1 MKIHTPTAPL
11 LKALET
17 ASLALPARQSLPEL
31 TMVRVDCSANGLRL
45 TCDSLDAAVSVLL
58 PEIQAEACAF
68 LVSPKLLKA
77 SLRSD
82 EASLSY
88 DGKKLTVESGG
99 KSTMMTLDVQPF
111 HKMREPIT
119 TKEVDAKALSF
130 GIKAALMCVNSGSDA
145 FDGCVAWDFEI
156 RMMIGAD
163 GKAVHATPID
173 LHLGQ
178 SVLIPRFCASLLS
191 NLFGWEDEL
200 RMGFDKVM
208 HVTTGNVSAWLS
220 MADLRMPRMSA
231 FMGSDIP
238 KLCSVPREA
247 LVQAMEHIVAF
258 AEPEHQKVLVSA
270 KGDSLKIV
278 ATHNG
283 NETTEE
289 IVGLALEFED
299 EFCTNLSAVTRSIR
313 HWTADEITL
322 YKGDRLL
329 MKPNDESGCV
339 GVACMIRMD

>member
-1 MKIHTPTAPL
+1 MKIHTSTAPL
-11 LKALET
+11 LEALET
-17 ASLALPARQSLPEL
+17 VSLALPARQSLPEL

-45 TCDSLDAAVSVLL
+45 TCDCLDAAVSVLL
-58 PEIQAEACAF
+58 PDIQAEACAF

-130 GIKAALMCVNSGSDA
+130 GLKSALACVNSGSDA
-145 FDGCVAWDFEI
+145 FDGCVAWDSEI

-163 GKAVHATPID
+163 GKAFHAAPVD
-173 LHLGQ
+173 LHIGQ
-178 SVLIPRFCASLLS
+178 SVLIPRFCASIMGD
-191 NLFGWEDEL
+191 LFGWEDEI
-200 RMGFDKVM
+200 RVGFDKVL
-208 HVTTGNVSAWLS
+208 HITTGHVSAWLS

-231 FMGSDIP
+231 FMGNGIP
-238 KLCSVPREA
+238 KLCSVSREA
-247 LVQAMEHIVAF
+247 LVKALENIGAF

-283 NETTEE
+283 NETAEE
-289 IVGLALEFED
+289 IGGVALEFED
-299 EFCTNLSAVTRSIR
+299 EFCTKLSAVTRSIR

-322 YKGDRLL
+322 HKGDRLL

-339 GVACMIRMD
+339 GVACLFRMD